1 MKLRTLAMTALAGGA
16 LALTAAAPAL
26 ADATGGD
33 PSASPS
39 ASPAPNGTIAVSA
52 TFDTKVAYAG
62 DTVTLTVTS
71 RQSSTANAAGSFALY
86 WTGPIS
92 YLGHG
97 NAGTCKASE
106 SAHGSYVYCPE
117 TTDQRLVTDTFRF
130 TVDGPLAHNVVTKMQ
145 VKASSGEHSA
155 RTTAAL
161 NTCVDV
167 SPSPS
172 ASQSA
177 SESPSASP
185 SDEPTSASPSASPS
199 PSGSASESPSTQP
212 SVTLAA
218 GGSGG
223 LPVTGASLGLI
234 GGAAAV
240 LLAAG
245 AVLTLSAR
253 RRRNHS

>member
-1 MKLRTLAMTALAGGA
+1 MKLRTFAVAALSGAA

-26 ADATGGD
+26 AGD
-33 PSASPS
+33 TSPSPS
-39 ASPAPNGTIAVSA
+39 ASPAPNGTVAVSA

-71 RQSSTANAAGSFALY
+71 RQSSTANPAGSIALY

-92 YLGHG
+92 FTGHG
-97 NAGTCKASE
+97 NDTTCKAN
-106 SAHGSYVYCPE
+106 ASYVYCPE
-117 TTDQRLVTDTFRF
+117 TTDRLLVTDTFTF
-130 TVDGPLAHNVVTKMQ
+130 TVDGPLQHNVVTRMQ
-145 VKASSGEHSA
+145 VKASSGTRSA

-167 SPSPS
+167 PPSPSPS
-172 ASQSA
+172 ESA
-177 SESPSASP
+177 SDSPSASP
-185 SDEPTSASPSASPS
+185 SDEPTSPSASASAS
-199 PSGSASESPSTQP
+199 PSGSASESPSTEP

-223 LPVTGASLGLI
+223 LPVTGTSLGLI

-245 AVLTLSAR
+245 AVLTVAAR
-253 RRRNHS
+253 RRRSHS

>member
-1 MKLRTLAMTALAGGA
+1 MKLRTFAVAALSGAA

-26 ADATGGD
+26 ADD
-33 PSASPS
+33 PSPSPS

-52 TFDTKVAYAG
+52 AFDTKVAYAG

-92 YLGHG
+92 FTGHG
-97 NAGTCKASE
+97 NDGTCKAN
-106 SAHGSYVYCPE
+106 ASYVYCPE
-117 TTDQRLVTDTFRF
+117 TTDRLLVTDTFTF
-130 TVDGPLAHNVVTKMQ
+130 TVAGPLQHNVVARMQ
-145 VKASSGEHSA
+145 VKASSGTRSA

-167 SPSPS
+167 PPSPSPS
-172 ASQSA
+172 VSESA
-177 SESPSASP
+177 SDSPSASP
-185 SDEPTSASPSASPS
+185 SDEPTSPSPSASAS
-199 PSGSASESPSTQP
+199 PSGSASESPSTEP

-245 AVLTLSAR
+245 AVLTVAAR
-253 RRRNHS
+253 RRRSHS

>member
-1 MKLRTLAMTALAGGA
+1 MKPRTFAVAALSGAA

-26 ADATGGD
+26 AGD
-33 PSASPS
+33 TSPSPS
-39 ASPAPNGTIAVSA
+39 ASPAPNGTVAVSA

-71 RQSSTANAAGSFALY
+71 RQSSTANPAGSIALY

-92 YLGHG
+92 FTGHG
-97 NAGTCKASE
+97 NDTTCKAN
-106 SAHGSYVYCPE
+106 ASYVYCPE
-117 TTDQRLVTDTFRF
+117 TTDRLLVTDTFTF
-130 TVDGPLAHNVVTKMQ
+130 TVDGPLQHNVVTRMQ
-145 VKASSGEHSA
+145 VKASSGTRSA

-167 SPSPS
+167 PPSPSPS
-172 ASQSA
+172 VSESA
-177 SESPSASP
+177 SDSPSASP
-185 SDEPTSASPSASPS
+185 SDEPTSPSPSASAS
-199 PSGSASESPSTQP
+199 PSGSASESPSTEP

-223 LPVTGASLGLI
+223 LPVTGTSLGLI

-245 AVLTLSAR
+245 AVLTVAAR
-253 RRRNHS
+253 RRRSHS

>member
-1 MKLRTLAMTALAGGA
+1 MKLRTFAVTALVGGA

-26 ADATGGD
+26 ADATSD
-33 PSASPS
+33 PGPS

-52 TFDTKVAYAG
+52 SFDTKVAYAG

-71 RQSSTANAAGSFALY
+71 RQSSTANPAGSFALY

-92 YLGHG
+92 FTGHG
-97 NAGTCKASE
+97 SDGTCKAN
-106 SAHGSYVYCPE
+106 ASYVYCPE
-117 TTDQRLVTDTFRF
+117 TTDQLVVTDTFTF
-130 TVDGPLAHNVVTKMQ
+130 AVYGPLRHNVVTRMQ
-145 VKASSGEHSA
+145 VKASSGAQSA

-161 NTCVDV
+161 NTCIDV
-167 SPSPS
+167 SASPSPS
-172 ASQSA
+172 ESA
-177 SESPSASP
+177 PDSPSPSP
-185 SDEPTSASPSASPS
+185 SDEPTSPSASVSASAS
-199 PSGSASESPSTQP
+199 PSGSASESPSTEP

-223 LPVTGASLGLI
+223 LPVTGTSLGLI

-245 AVLTLSAR
+245 TVLTLAAR
-253 RRRNHS
+253 RRRTRP